1 MCGDHPCCEIGVV
14 FCSCLQ
20 ICGNLY
26 LQEKLNMIVT
36 IGGIP
41 VYDAVITDDETGMF
55 KISLVDDPA
64 VMSNFQ
70 AFDATRK
77 MQLYA
82 IQDEEKRLVRGCIM
96 RADFPIYRRD
106 ERMGEYYIIY
116 KADTIRQMAEKY
128 LAESRQNDVNAM
140 HQGEDLPDIYMVQ
153 YFIKGDGIQVDG
165 FDECADGSLFGEFHV
180 TNDDV
185 WAEIK
190 AGTYKGFSLEGVFD
204 LVPEQDRDEIQ
215 EIVDILDGKFKKF
228 HNQNDMSKLSRLK
241 EILAAKLQEA
251 EQKFGNVTTDK
262 GVLSWDGDDD
272 LKEGDSVYV
281 MDSEGNR
288 TPAAD
293 GDYKTDDNKVIVVVD
308 GKVSE
313 IKDAE
318 AEVSTEESK
327 FIETDKGKL
336 EWDNEEEDLK
346 EGDAVYV
353 RDEEGNRVPAPDGD
367 YTTGD
372 GKVIKVS
379 DGKVTEIVD
388 DKAEVA
394 DQDLKARRKS
404 RFEKIR
410 QAFVES
416 FEEKMRLIT
425 EAIASVIGDDKEFYL
440 VDAGEDFGVVD
451 VFDFETYEDHYF
463 RYSITW
469 NEDGTATASDPQEV
483 KRMFVPIDME
493 SPFAKSNEEEMNSL
507 KAENASLK
515 AEIAKLKKTP
525 AGKPAHEEVKEQ
537 QQMSKT
543 GNKGLDRLSRIM
555 SAK

>member
-1 MCGDHPCCEIGVV
+1 MTIPVV
-14 FCSCLQ
+14 KQGWSFVSCLQ
-20 ICGNLY
+20 ISGFLY

-41 VYDAVITDDETGMF
+41 VYQAVISDEETGMF

-70 AFDATRK
+70 AFDAERRPL
-77 MQLYA
+77 LYA
-82 IQDEEKRLVRGCIM
+82 IQDEEKRLIRGCIM
-96 RADFPIYRRD
+96 RANFPIYRRD
-106 ERMGEYYIIY
+106 SKMGEYYVIY
-116 KADTIRQMAEKY
+116 KAEEIRKMAEKY
-128 LAESRQNDVNAM
+128 LLEGRQNDVNLM
-140 HQGEDLPDIYMVQ
+140 HQDGSDVDDVQMVQ

-180 TNDDV
+180 VNDDI
-185 WAEIK
+185 WEEIK

-204 LVPEQDRDEIQ
+204 LVPEQDKDEIQ
-215 EIVDILDGKFKKF
+215 EIVDILDGAFRKLFKHHK
-228 HNQNDMSKLSRLK
+228 NMSKLSRLK
-241 EILAAKLQEA
+241 ETLAKMLQE
-251 EQKFGNVTTDK
+251 FCNVTTDK

-272 LKEGDSVYV
+272 LKAGDSVYV
-281 MDSEGNR
+281 EDSEGNR

-293 GDYKTDDNKVIVVVD
+293 GDYKTEDNKVIVVVD

-367 YTTGD
+367 YTTED

-394 DQDLKARRKS
+394 DQDLKARLKS

-410 QAFVES
+410 QAFEES
-416 FEEKMRLIT
+416 YAEKEQKIR
-425 EAIASVIGDDKEFYL
+425 EAIYAFRNDDAWWWL
-440 VDAGEDFGVVD
+440 ADAGEDFAVISVMD
-451 VFDFETYEDHYF
+451 EETYEEKYI
-463 RYSITW
+463 RYSIKW
-469 NEDGTATASDPQEV
+469 NEDGSAEASDPQEV
-483 KRMFVPIDME
+483 KLMFVPVDME
-493 SPFAKSNEEEMNSL
+493 SPFAKGNEEEMAAL

-515 AEIAKLKKTP
+515 KEVAKLKKTS
-525 AGKPAHEEVKEQ
+525 AAKPAHEEVKEQ

>member
-1 MCGDHPCCEIGVV
+1 
-14 FCSCLQ
+14 
-20 ICGNLY
+20 
-26 LQEKLNMIVT
+26 MIVT

-41 VYDAVITDDETGMF
+41 VYNAVISDEETGMF

-77 MQLYA
+77 MHLYA

-106 ERMGEYYIIY
+106 SNMGEYYVIY
-116 KADTIRQMAEKY
+116 KAEEIRKMAEKY
-128 LAESRQNDVNAM
+128 LLEGRQNDVNLM
-140 HQGEDLPDIYMVQ
+140 HQDGSDVDGVQMVQ
-153 YFIKGDGIQVDG
+153 YFIKGDGIRVDG
-165 FDECADGSLFGEFHV
+165 FDDCADGSLFGEFHV
-180 TNDDV
+180 VNDDV
-185 WAEIK
+185 WEEIK

-204 LVPEQDRDEIQ
+204 LVPEQDKDEIQ

-241 EILAAKLQEA
+241 EILAAKLQE
-251 EQKFGNVTTDK
+251 KFGNVTTDK
-262 GVLSWDGDDD
+262 GVLAWDGDED

-281 MDSEGNR
+281 EDTDGNR
-288 TPAAD
+288 TTAED
-293 GDYKTDDNKVIVVVD
+293 GDYKTGDNKVIVVVD

-367 YTTGD
+367 YTTED
-372 GKVIKVS
+372 GKVIKVA

-394 DQDLKARRKS
+394 DQDLKARLINKFRKVKEA
-404 RFEKIR
+404 FE
-410 QAFVES
+410 ES
-416 FEEKMRLIT
+416 FDEKMRLIS
-425 EAIASVIGDDKEFYL
+425 EAIAKVIDTDDYYL
-440 VDAGEDFGVVD
+440 VDAGEDFGVVCTWD
-451 VFDFETYEDHYF
+451 GESNTDHYY
-463 RYSITW
+463 RYAITW
-469 NEDGTATASDPQEV
+469 NEDGTANAADPQEV
-483 KRMFVPIDME
+483 KLMFVPVDME
-493 SPFAKSNEEEMNSL
+493 SPFAKGNEEEMAALQAENESL
-507 KAENASLK
+507 KAEV
-515 AEIAKLKKTP
+515 AKLKKTP
-525 AGKPAHEEVKEQ
+525 AAKPAHEVFKEEQ
-537 QQMSKT
+537 KMSKT

>member
-1 MCGDHPCCEIGVV
+1 
-14 FCSCLQ
+14 
-20 ICGNLY
+20 
-26 LQEKLNMIVT
+26 MIVT

-41 VYDAVITDDETGMF
+41 VYQAVISDEETGMF

-116 KADTIRQMAEKY
+116 KAEEIRKMAEKY
-128 LAESRQNDVNAM
+128 LLEGRQNDVNLM
-140 HQGEDLPDIYMVQ
+140 HQDGSDVDGVQMVQ

-180 TNDDV
+180 VNDDV

-215 EIVDILDGKFKKF
+215 EIVDILDGAFRNF
-228 HNQNDMSKLSRLK
+228 HKSNDMSKLSRLK
-241 EILAAKLQEA
+241 EILAAKLQE
-251 EQKFGNVTTDK
+251 EKFGNVTTDK

-281 MDSEGNR
+281 EDSEGNR

-293 GDYKTDDNKVIVVVD
+293 GDYKTNDNKVIVVVD

-318 AEVSTEESK
+318 AEVAPAEGEESE

-367 YTTGD
+367 YTTED

-394 DQDLKARRKS
+394 DQDLKAKLIS
-404 RFEKIR
+404 KFHKIKEAFE
-410 QAFVES
+410 ES
-416 FEEKMRLIT
+416 FDTKMREISN
-425 EAIASVIGDDKEFYL
+425 AIAAVINTENFYL
-440 VDAGEDFGVVD
+440 VDAGEDFGVVSTWNE
-451 VFDFETYEDHYF
+451 ETYEEHF
-463 RYSITW
+463 IRYSITW
-469 NEDGTATASDPQEV
+469 NEDGTANAADPQEV
-483 KRMFVPIDME
+483 KLMFVPVDME
-493 SPFAKSNEEEMNSL
+493 SPFAKGNEEEMAAL

-515 AEIAKLKKTP
+515 AEVAKLKKTP
-525 AGKPAHEEVKEQ
+525 AAKPAHEVVKEEEK
-537 QQMSKT
+537 MSKT
-543 GNKGLDRLSRIM
+543 GYKGLDRLSRII